1 MMRLVAVVGIALAL
15 LGACAQPA
23 SYSAMVVDPQTLS
36 QAFDAPQGP
45 ADSYRDAIVVA
56 PVTGGK
62 QTSPLWTSQV
72 GNAEFQEAL
81 VRSLIATKLA
91 KADIL
96 TNPGT
101 ANGRYRLEATLQN
114 LQQPLIGLD
123 MTVTATIAYKLT
135 EITTGT
141 IAYENTLVTPA
152 TATFGDAFVAVER
165 LKLAN
170 EKAIRANLTK
180 LIGELYALPD
190 QPATG
195 GGRRSS

>member
-1 MMRLVAVVGIALAL
+1 M
-15 LGACAQPA
+15 
-23 SYSAMVVDPQTLS
+23 
-36 QAFDAPQGP
+36 
-45 ADSYRDAIVVA
+45 
-56 PVTGGK
+56 
-62 QTSPLWTSQV
+62 
-72 GNAEFQEAL
+72 
-81 VRSLIATKLA
+81 RSLIATKLA

-152 TATFGDAFVAVER
+152 TATFGDAFVTVER